1 MPCLV
6 VLRRV
11 VAQGALAQAVQ
22 EHREWVKFRDMTQE
36 FEHGPVLAQKEGL
49 LSYSHYLSTLVP
61 TLDSRTGICFA
72 GARIGVGAQWGRQSD
87 LADLA
92 S

>member
-1 MPCLV
+1 MSGSS
-6 VLRRV
+6 RIFKYT

-49 LSYSHYLSTLVP
+49 LSYSHYLSPLVP
-61 TLDSRTGICFA
+61 TLDS
-72 GARIGVGAQWGRQSD
+72 
-87 LADLA
+87 
-92 S
+92 